1 MFHSLGLKLI
11 VGIPMNQTVSVSGF
25 VFMAHLNCQGSGD
38 EYGYGDEFWEK
49 AGLLGIHAILVGV
62 GVFRESNFSYMLL
75 ETWRIAQALA
85 GAQTGWETKSRLVL

>member
-25 VFMAHLNCQGSGD
+25 VFMTHLNCQGSGD

-49 AGLLGIHAILVGV
+49 AGLLGIHAILVES
-62 GVFRESNFSYMLL
+62 VFSESQISLTCF
-75 ETWRIAQALA
+75 WRL
-85 GAQTGWETKSRLVL
+85 GE

>member
-1 MFHSLGLKLI
+1 
-11 VGIPMNQTVSVSGF
+11 
-25 VFMAHLNCQGSGD
+25 MAHLNCQGSGD

-62 GVFRESNFSYMLL
+62 GVFYMLL